1 MARSSTALHEQLLAA
16 ALRLFVQHGFR
27 GTSLADIAAEVGCSK
42 ASLLYHFSNKE
53 AILGEL
59 LLPVGKEMVALD
71 ARLADLEGDAA
82 VRAGITGLVDLTV
95 RFRQEI
101 KVLFDNMAD
110 ATALREADMEG
121 LDGVG
126 HRLVGVLAGGSSDP
140 FDRVAAT
147 MALGGMFLTGGG
159 QLEMDEETLRE
170 AMTISALRTLGRT
183 PG

>member
-1 MARSSTALHEQLLAA
+1 MARSSTGLHDQLLAA

-59 LLPVGKEMVALD
+59 LLPVGKEVVALD
-71 ARLADLEGDAA
+71 ARLSGLDREAA

-110 ATALREADMEG
+110 ATALREADIEG

-126 HRLVGVLAGGSSDP
+126 QRLVGALAGDSSAPLDQ
-140 FDRVAAT
+140 VAAT
-147 MALGGMFLTGGG
+147 MALGGMFLTGASEL
-159 QLEMDEETLRE
+159 QMDEKALRE

-183 PG
+183 PD